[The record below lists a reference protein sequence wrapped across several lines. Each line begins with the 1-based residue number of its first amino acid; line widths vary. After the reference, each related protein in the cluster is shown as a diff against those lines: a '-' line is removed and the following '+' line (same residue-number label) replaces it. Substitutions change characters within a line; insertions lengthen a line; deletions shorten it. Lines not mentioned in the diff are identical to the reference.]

1 MSSATTSPHNVSSS
15 QSHRTRLLSVQDT
28 SVPSLRRLKISA
40 ASSVWAPRM
49 LISALGLAT
58 LLLILLPTSL
68 AVGDYT
74 LSWEQIAEVL
84 KGGGESLERTVVLDW
99 RGPRTAAGLLAGAAL
114 GAAGA
119 FAQSTIRNPL
129 ASPDLL
135 GITGGASA
143 AAVTV
148 IVLGAPTTGVKGTL
162 VLPLTALLGGLLVA
176 LLLWGLSSLRGSG
189 LLRLL
194 LSGVLLTALCGAY
207 VNWLLVNADLWDAA
221 NAQTWLN
228 GSLEAA
234 SWERTAP
241 VFLAL
246 LISVPIS
253 GWSAPRLTR
262 MHLGSDTASGLGVNI
277 KRTQIVVL
285 FAAVLLASTAAAAV
299 GPLGFVALLAPH
311 VARILTGAHQ
321 PPIAAATLSG
331 AAIVLGSDIA
341 VRTFIPS
348 DPPVGVVTSAL
359 GGALLLYLLPRS
371 SQRNTA

>member
-1 MSSATTSPHNVSSS
+1 MSSATVSPHNASSP
-15 QSHRTRLLSVQDT
+15 QSRRARLLGIHDT
-28 SVPSLRRLKISA
+28 SVPSLRRLKVGA
-40 ASSVWAPRM
+40 ANSVWAPRM
-49 LISALGLAT
+49 LLSALGLVI

-74 LSWEQIAEVL
+74 LSLKQIFEVL

-119 FAQSTIRNPL
+119 LTQSTIRNPL

-148 IVLGAPTTGVKGTL
+148 IVIGAPTTGVKGTL
-162 VLPLTALLGGLLVA
+162 VLPLAALMGGILVA
-176 LLLWGLSSLRGSG
+176 LFLWGLSSLRGSG
-189 LLRLL
+189 LMRLL

-207 VNWLLVNADLWDAA
+207 INWLLVNADLWDAA

-228 GSLEAA
+228 GSLEAT

-241 VFLAL
+241 VFVAL
-246 LISVPIS
+246 VISLPIG
-253 GWSAPRLTR
+253 GWAAPRLTR
-262 MHLGSDTASGLGVNI
+262 MYLGLDTASGLGVNI
-277 KRTQIVVL
+277 KRTRIVVL
-285 FAAVLLASTAAAAV
+285 FIAVLLASTAAAAV

-311 VARILTGAHQ
+311 VARMLTGAHQ
-321 PPIAAATLSG
+321 PPIAASTLSG
-331 AAIVLGSDIA
+331 AVVVLSSDIA

-359 GGALLLYLLPRS
+359 GGALLLYLLLRT
-371 SQRNTA
+371 SQRKLA

>member
-1 MSSATTSPHNVSSS
+1 MSNTQVHASDAHSRKLSSS
-15 QSHRTRLLSVQDT
+15 RPFSIHDTTVPGLARLV
-28 SVPSLRRLKISA
+28 VGA
-40 ASSVWAPRM
+40 ASSVWKPRM
-49 LISALGLAT
+49 LFTALGLVVA
-58 LLLILLPTSL
+58 ISVLLPTSL
-68 AVGDYT
+68 AVGDYA
-74 LSWEQIAEVL
+74 LSWKQIFEVL
-84 KGGGESLERTVVLDW
+84 QGGGEPIERTVVIDW
-99 RGPRTAAGLLAGAAL
+99 RGPRTVAGVLAGAAL

-119 FAQSTIRNPL
+119 LTQSTIRNPL

-148 IVLGAPTTGVKGTL
+148 IVLGAPSTGIKGTL
-162 VLPLTALLGGLLVA
+162 ILPLAALLGGISVAVFLWLLA
-176 LLLWGLSSLRGSG
+176 SIRGSG
-189 LLRLL
+189 LMRLL
-194 LSGVLLTALCGAY
+194 LSGVLLSALCGAY
-207 VNWLLVNADLWDAA
+207 INWLLVNADIWDAA

-246 LISVPIS
+246 LISVPIG

-359 GGALLLYLLPRS
+359 GGALLLYLLLRS

>member
-1 MSSATTSPHNVSSS
+1 MSSTTVSPHNASSP
-15 QSHRTRLLSVQDT
+15 QSHRARLLGIHAT
-28 SVPSLRRLKISA
+28 SVPSLRRLRVCA

-49 LISALGLAT
+49 LLSALGLVI

-74 LSWEQIAEVL
+74 LSLKQIFEVL
-84 KGGGESLERTVVLDW
+84 QGGGEPIERTVVIDW
-99 RGPRTAAGLLAGAAL
+99 RGPRTIAGVLAGAAL

-119 FAQSTIRNPL
+119 LTQSTIRNPL

-148 IVLGAPTTGVKGTL
+148 IVLGAPSTGIKGTL
-162 VLPLTALLGGLLVA
+162 ILPLAALLGGISVAVFLWLLA
-176 LLLWGLSSLRGSG
+176 SIRGSG
-189 LLRLL
+189 LMRLL
-194 LSGVLLTALCGAY
+194 LSGVLLSALCGVY
-207 VNWLLVNADLWDAA
+207 INWLLVNADIWDAA

-262 MHLGSDTASGLGVNI
+262 MHLESDTASGLGIDV
-277 KRTQIVVL
+277 KRTRIVVL
-285 FAAVLLASTAAAAV
+285 FIAVLLASTAAAAV

-341 VRTFIPS
+341 VRIFIPS

-359 GGALLLYLLPRS
+359 GGALLLYLLLRS